1 MCDARAIASCI
12 HSDPRGATQA
22 ILQRL
27 KEFGVG
33 VFDSMTF
40 DDFNT
45 CYFAIFDDLDKGT
58 FDAKSTVL
66 TSISTSDIDAAKRDE
81 KCVIS

>member
-1 MCDARAIASCI
+1 M
-12 HSDPRGATQA
+12 H
-22 ILQRL
+22 RL

-33 VFDSMTF
+33 VFDAMTF

-66 TSISTSDIDAAKRDE
+66 TSISTGDLDSVKRDE
-81 KCVIS
+81 KCIVS